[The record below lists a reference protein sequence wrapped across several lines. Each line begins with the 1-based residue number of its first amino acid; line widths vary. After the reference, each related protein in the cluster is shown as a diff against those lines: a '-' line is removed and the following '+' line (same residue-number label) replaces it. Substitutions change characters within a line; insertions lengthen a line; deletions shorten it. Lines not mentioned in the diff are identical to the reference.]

1 MKNTYVD
8 YDKIRRIMKAKKITI
23 KELANRIGVHHKTL
37 GYDFKK
43 CNMKVSTLLDICNE
57 LDICIKDVLVEKY

>member
-8 YDKIRRIMKAKKITI
+8 YDKIRRIMKYNNITI
-23 KELANRIGVHHKTL
+23 KELAEKIDVPYKTL
-37 GYDFKK
+37 LYDFKK
-43 CNMKVSTLLDICNE
+43 CNMKVSILLKICNE